1 MQNYYPVAKRI
12 FDIVMSASALIVL
25 SPFLLIV
32 AVIVRIDS
40 KGPVVYKS
48 KRVGRYYKIFDL
60 LKFRTMYVDAD
71 KDIKLME
78 TLNLY
83 NKNAK
88 SENDQWESCPFCAKL
103 SHPCSPLLYD
113 DNVVICENSYYINK
127 LNGHTFYKVKNDPR
141 VTRIGKFLRRTSI
154 DELPQLINI
163 LRGDMSLIGN
173 RPLPLYEAEVLTSDH
188 SIERFNSPSGLSGL
202 WQVTRRGAGELS
214 EKERIELDK
223 QYTRTW
229 SLSTDFSIF
238 LKTFPALLEKE
249 NA

>member
-1 MQNYYPVAKRI
+1 
-12 FDIVMSASALIVL
+12 
-25 SPFLLIV
+25 
-32 AVIVRIDS
+32 
-40 KGPVVYKS
+40 
-48 KRVGRYYKIFDL
+48 
-60 LKFRTMYVDAD
+60 
-71 KDIKLME
+71 
-78 TLNLY
+78 
-83 NKNAK
+83 
-88 SENDQWESCPFCAKL
+88 
-103 SHPCSPLLYD
+103 
-113 DNVVICENSYYINK
+113 
-127 LNGHTFYKVKNDPR
+127 
-141 VTRIGKFLRRTSI
+141 
-154 DELPQLINI
+154 
-163 LRGDMSLIGN
+163 MSLIGN